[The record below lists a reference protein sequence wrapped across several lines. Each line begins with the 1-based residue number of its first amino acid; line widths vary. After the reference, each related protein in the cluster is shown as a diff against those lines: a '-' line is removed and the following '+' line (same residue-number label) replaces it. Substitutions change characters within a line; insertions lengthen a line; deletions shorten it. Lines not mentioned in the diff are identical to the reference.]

1 MKNTIFINFFL
12 LISSKLSAQ
21 FLDIPE
27 CKSIFQS
34 ETKEWGIGQ
43 QTLDLEVSQY
53 PSGVYQLHWQS
64 NLGRIVVSW
73 MKGD

>member
-12 LISSKLSAQ
+12 LISIKLSSQ

-34 ETKEWGIGQ
+34 VTKEWYTIQ
-43 QTLDLEVSQY
+43 QRLDLEVSQY

-64 NLGRIVVSW
+64 NRGRIVVRW
-73 MKGD
+73 MKGG